1 MTKLEVETI
10 INKPKDF
17 IWQIVTDSDQRH
29 NWMPTHIAISSNP
42 DYLTVGTTS
51 TSDIYR
57 ISYGET
63 TSISKRTT
71 TSEIVDYEIGQSI
84 TTKLTD
90 GLGSMK
96 SMLRTW
102 TLTIEPNGTKIVVE
116 IDYQMKGG
124 RIGKLAGALLAKNV
138 MKKEIAENLSN
149 LKHYAETGQSI
160 PKPEWML
167 TSKAYKDSKYE

>member
-1 MTKLEVETI
+1 
-10 INKPKDF
+10 
-17 IWQIVTDSDQRH
+17 
-29 NWMPTHIAISSNP
+29 
-42 DYLTVGTTS
+42 
-51 TSDIYR
+51 
-57 ISYGET
+57 
-63 TSISKRTT
+63 
-71 TSEIVDYEIGQSI
+71 
-84 TTKLTD
+84 
-90 GLGSMK
+90 MK

-102 TLTIEPNGTKIVVE
+102 NLTIEPNGTKIVVK